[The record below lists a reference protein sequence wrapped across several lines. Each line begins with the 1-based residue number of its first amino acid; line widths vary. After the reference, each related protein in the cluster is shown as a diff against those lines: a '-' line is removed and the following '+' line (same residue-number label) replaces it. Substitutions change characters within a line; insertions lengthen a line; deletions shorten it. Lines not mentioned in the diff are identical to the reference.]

1 MITFKLDNKSVVLDN
16 LKSASFHF
24 VLSPYN
30 NETSDRIFKFT
41 CSLNSDLMTNDFK
54 NIIEESFNRRDLIVS
69 RTNEDNLPILIEGK
83 VVSYNDNMIDNILHM
98 EVVGKYSS
106 NKD

>member
-1 MITFKLDNKSVVLDN
+1 MQTYFIKFGGFKMITFKLDNKSVVLDN

-41 CSLNSDLMTNDFK
+41 C
-54 NIIEESFNRRDLIVS
+54 
-69 RTNEDNLPILIEGK
+69 IL
-83 VVSYNDNMIDNILHM
+83 Y
-98 EVVGKYSS
+98 
-106 NKD
+106 